1 MTKVQQTRCI
11 LQAAPVV
18 NGLRKCAR
26 KLLLVLIRSA
36 VESHGVCVHVTMYAC
51 MLVYVIYVYVCNTV
65 YTCFIVCSILELTAP
80 VSRNTLSFS
89 KFTCVCT
96 HIAATQH
103 TMVISQTVT
112 LLLLYHTLMQAHKSY
127 INKGFSGHICVLLLV
142 DLAYHQSGSM

>member
-112 LLLLYHTLMQAHKSY
+112 LLCCSTEQFLTFIPHAHAGSQKLHQQ
-127 INKGFSGHICVLLLV
+127 GFQWTHMCTVVS
-142 DLAYHQSGSM
+142 